1 MPVASVLTKNK
12 NIMKATKIWFLD
24 NRLLNQYVLKVNKNK
39 VFHKQVD
46 YLIDTAFNILVIIML
61 SNGTLD
67 LIIIIKQKKK

>member
-39 VFHKQVD
+39 VFHK
-46 YLIDTAFNILVIIML
+46 
-61 SNGTLD
+61 
-67 LIIIIKQKKK
+67 